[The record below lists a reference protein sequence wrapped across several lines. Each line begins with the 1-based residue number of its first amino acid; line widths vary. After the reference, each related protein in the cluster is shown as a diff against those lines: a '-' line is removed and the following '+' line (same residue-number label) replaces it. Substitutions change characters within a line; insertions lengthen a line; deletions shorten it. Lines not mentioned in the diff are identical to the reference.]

1 MRVPAARGEWPQETA
16 WSCSKDINNDP
27 TVFNQLWHHDSHV
40 GTAWPGQG
48 KPEAPVCAAPCATG
62 TIASLSQ
69 SPALISVASAGTKTT
84 PGEFQQG
91 GCGHLGVGEGDA
103 QTEHNA
109 ISLFS
114 LGKQAQKLSLCPA
127 SPPDPMFSSLF
138 LPEAPALPTS
148 S

>member
-1 MRVPAARGEWPQETA
+1 MRGDWPQETA
-16 WSCSKDINNDP
+16 HSCSKDIDNDP
-27 TVFNQLWHHDSHV
+27 TVLSQLQLHNSRV

-48 KPEAPVCAAPCATG
+48 KRKVKPEAPVCAAPCATG

-69 SPALISVASAGTKTT
+69 SPALISAASARTKTT
-84 PGEFQQG
+84 PGEIQQG
-91 GCGHLGVGEGDA
+91 DYGHLGVGEGDP
-103 QTEHNA
+103 QMEHNA

-127 SPPDPMFSSLF
+127 SPPNPTFSPFF